1 MERIEFDLLFRW
13 FVGIGIDDPVWQ
25 HSSFTNNRDPL

>member
-13 FVGIGIDDPVWQ
+13 FVKIGHADRGYVRLPRVLEAA
-25 HSSFTNNRDPL
+25 T